1 MEKRAVLHGR
11 LVSLGGRMPITPAE
25 PQLARDFLG
34 EGCQDKA
41 KLQEIIQKVKEAW
54 WQERSELEEA
64 VAKIESRD
72 QGQRREAVEVAAPPA
87 KKPRR
92 TITKAHPATGAA
104 AEMLSCGI
112 DAPPP
117 SLCNVQAKAAKIF
130 CR

>member
-1 MEKRAVLHGR
+1 M
-11 LVSLGGRMPITPAE
+11 GGLCLWAGACQSHLQNLSSQGT
-25 PQLARDFLG
+25 LG

-64 VAKIESRD
+64 VAKIESRE

-104 AEMLSCGI
+104 AEMLSSGI

-117 SLCNVQAKAAKIF
+117 SLCNEGDDESP
-130 CR
+130 RRN